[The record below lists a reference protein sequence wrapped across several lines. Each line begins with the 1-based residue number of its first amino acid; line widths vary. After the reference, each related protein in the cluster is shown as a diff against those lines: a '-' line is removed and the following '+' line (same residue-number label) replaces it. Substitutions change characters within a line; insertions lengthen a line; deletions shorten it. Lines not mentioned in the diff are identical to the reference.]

1 VRIIKRYRNRRLYDT
16 EAKQTIT
23 LGNIANLVKDDVPF
37 KVIDNTNEKD
47 MTLSVLVNVLGD
59 EIKEWGNV
67 PETGKLIR
75 LLIQKGGESG
85 VTILNKTLMAAIG
98 AISLSKENAEK
109 FIDEL
114 IKRGELDQ
122 GERVEAIKEAIEKAE
137 AKSKEV
143 AGKIKDSVKSAKLG
157 KKFARTVDLDALDE
171 KVDHLTKM
179 VEEIK
184 AKIDSK

>member
-16 EAKQTIT
+16 QEKQTIT
-23 LGNIANLVKDDVPF
+23 LGNIANLVKEDIPF

-47 MTLSVLVNVLGD
+47 LTLSVLINVLGD
-59 EIKEWGNV
+59 ELKEWGNV
-67 PETGKLIR
+67 PETGKLVR

-114 IKRGELDQ
+114 IKRGELDKS
-122 GERVEAIKEAIEKAE
+122 ERVEAIKEAVGKAE
-137 AKSKEV
+137 AKSREM
-143 AGKIKDSVKSAKLG
+143 AGKIKDSVKSAQIG
-157 KKFARTVDLDALDE
+157 KKFARTVDLEALDE

-179 VEEIK
+179 VEEIR
-184 AKIDSK
+184 AKINSK